1 MTILYNLVI
10 CSWRKF
16 CLHSRPIQT
25 YLLQYL
31 VWLNFLLTKCLSW
44 KTWWNNKKVVLL
56 QLQENHLK
64 RIIFCVVITFVF
76 SMHVRF
82 VKTSDT
88 FPIFINWYCIEH
100 IRGDMRWGGGSS
112 RKYWIKKEVHL
123 LFTWSAGGP

>member
-25 YLLQYL
+25 YLLQYM

-64 RIIFCVVITFVF
+64 RIIFCCVQHACTICKNLWHF
-76 SMHVRF
+76 SYIYKLVLYRAYKRRYE
-82 VKTSDT
+82 V
-88 FPIFINWYCIEH
+88 
-100 IRGDMRWGGGSS
+100 GGGGGSS